1 MKAYVT
7 TTGVVFGLLFV
18 VHIWRVI
25 VEGTQLARDPFWVLI
40 TVVAAVLSVWALLV
54 LRRAP
59 RS

>member
-7 TTGVVFGLLFV
+7 TTGLVFGLLFV
-18 VHIWRVI
+18 LHIWRVM

-40 TVVAAVLSVWALLV
+40 TVAAAALSIWACLV
-54 LRRAP
+54 LRRAS